1 MSIEINYYG
10 SKGSVLISDLKGKN
24 DEKLPKETCCRKKK
38 KRRHKL
44 KSRGLKYNR
53 LLSPPSPRPG

>member
-38 KRRHKL
+38 KK
-44 KSRGLKYNR
+44 GAIN
-53 LLSPPSPRPG
+53 

>member
-1 MSIEINYYG
+1 MKMSIEINYYG

-38 KRRHKL
+38 KK
-44 KSRGLKYNR
+44 GAIN
-53 LLSPPSPRPG
+53 